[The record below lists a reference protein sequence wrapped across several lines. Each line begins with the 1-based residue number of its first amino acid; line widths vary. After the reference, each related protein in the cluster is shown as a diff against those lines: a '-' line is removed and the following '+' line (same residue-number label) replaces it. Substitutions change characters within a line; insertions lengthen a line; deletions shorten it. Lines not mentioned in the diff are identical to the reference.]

1 MVLKKIA
8 AIGLSA
14 LMVATMVGC
23 GSTGAAQTGAAAA
36 DTAVESGAEAA
47 EAAADATA
55 AEAPAAEEAAPAA
68 EEAAAETPAAP
79 AAGSGEVIDDGPGA
93 GVHVFMFKST
103 GNSFGDLMYEGFSEY
118 MHSIGEKTTYQ
129 SPAETTVAAQVQ
141 MLDELITQGVAS
153 ITISTNGDSGYD
165 QVFKKAKDAGIPI
178 ISIDSAAS
186 PEYRLTHVNQAE
198 TNDIGAYLVQAAVL
212 IKLGIDYPGD
222 GKMKDTLKTE
232 LANYSGDPIK
242 LGVLSAGIDT
252 PVQNGWIAAMEE
264 ELKDPIYSGKVD
276 PTIDKKYGND
286 DLTESTTQAQAFVSE
301 GKVDAIISPTTI
313 GIVAAGQVLKSAN
326 SDIVLTGLGL
336 PSEMQSFMPAS
347 SSDDAF
353 SFVCPYMMLWDVIH
367 LGAVAGGVQQAI
379 KAGTFDGSDGS
390 TFTMDA
396 FRDYP
401 ATEYSGYTYSDG
413 GTAVLAGTPYVFYK
427 DNMAE
432 WVNVL

>member
-8 AIGLSA
+8 AIGLTVLMTAS
-14 LMVATMVGC
+14 MVAC
-23 GSTGAAQTGAAAA
+23 GSSSATNSAKDAAQGASDAGAAAA
-36 DTAVESGAEAA
+36 ST
-47 EAAADATA
+47 AAAAAGAT
-55 AEAPAAEEAAPAA
+55 EGTAPAAA
-68 EEAAAETPAAP
+68 
-79 AAGSGEVIDDGPGA
+79 SGEVIDDGPGA

-165 QVFKKAKDAGIPI
+165 QVFKKAQDAGIPI

-186 PEYRLTHVNQAE
+186 PDYRVTHVNQAE

-212 IKLGIDYPGD
+212 IKLGVDFPGD
-222 GKMKDTLKTE
+222 GKAMKDTLAKE
-232 LANYSGDPIK
+232 LEGYSGDPIK

-264 ELKDPIYSGKVD
+264 ELKDSIYSGKVD
-276 PTIDKKYGND
+276 PEIDKKYGND

-301 GKVDAIISPTTI
+301 AKVDAIISPTTI

-336 PSEMQSFMPAS
+336 PSEMQSFMPTK
-347 SSDDAF
+347 SDDNAF
-353 SFVCPYMMLWDVIH
+353 DYVCPYMMLWDVIH
-367 LGAVAGGVQQAI
+367 LGAVAGAAQKAI
-379 KAGTFDGSDGS
+379 ADGSFDGSVGS
-390 TFTMDA
+390 SFHMEA

-401 ATEYSGYTYSDG
+401 AEDYEGYTFSDN
-413 GTAVLAGTPYVFYK
+413 GTAVLAGTPYIFYK
-427 DNMAE
+427 DNMAD
-432 WVNVL
+432 WINVL